1 MVRVPAVQGTTHQ
14 DPAVP
19 AAELQVVAPAGVP
32 VDPVAQAPAVPVDP
46 ARVAVVPAATNK
58 NKTAG
63 GTNGDK
69 MTLSPVCIKKYIF
82 VHIFKPESIF
92 S

>member
-1 MVRVPAVQGTTHQ
+1 
-14 DPAVP
+14 
-19 AAELQVVAPAGVP
+19 
-32 VDPVAQAPAVPVDP
+32 
-46 ARVAVVPAATNK
+46 VAVVPAATNK

-69 MTLSPVCIKKYIF
+69 MTLSPVCIKKYTC
-82 VHIFKPESIF
+82 VHIFELESIL